1 MGKPELPSEEE
12 RIRNAGGHVA
22 MAGPCHRVDGWGLNL
37 SRALGDF
44 HYKAREDLPVE
55 EQKVSVIP
63 DIRTSDIT
71 DEDEFLLLCC
81 DGVFELHSNQEAVDH
96 VREKLAAQMPPT
108 EAMESLV
115 GASCSPDLCQTQGR
129 GSDNVSAM

>member
-1 MGKPELPSEEE
+1 MGSEDQKPDVPSERE
-12 RIRNAGGHVA
+12 RIEKAGGFVA
-22 MAGPCHRVDGWGLNL
+22 PVGPCQRIDGWGLNL

-96 VREKLAAQMPPT
+96 VRESLMNQAGPI
-108 EAMESLV
+108 EAMKSLV
-115 GASCSPDLCQTQGR
+115 DASCSHDLFQTQG
-129 GSDNVSAM
+129 